1 MAINLCGGVYMEKK
15 NSNISAWAIIGIIA
29 AIAAVIASITTAV
42 LMLEKKRKDDEEL
55 ERYIDCS
62 IQ

>member
-1 MAINLCGGVYMEKK
+1 MM
-15 NSNISAWAIIGIIA
+15 NSRENNGSPWLVIGIIA

-55 ERYIDCS
+55 ERYLDYG

>member
-1 MAINLCGGVYMEKK
+1 MNNEKK
-15 NSNISAWAIIGIIA
+15 YSFWLVLGIIT

-42 LMLEKKRKDDEEL
+42 LMFEKKRKDDEEL
-55 ERYIDCS
+55 ERYLDCS